1 MAVLKII
8 ITKYLSKTSK
18 KQPDLAFLSNFQ
30 FCFLYFILHAFP
42 GGSYKKGLHN
52 PSCLHP
58 VLFKNLAHHHRSL
71 WLDRNINETG

>member
-8 ITKYLSKTSK
+8 VTKCLSK
-18 KQPDLAFLSNFQ
+18 KQPDLVSLSNFQ

-58 VLFKNLAHHHRSL
+58 VLFKKFGTSL
-71 WLDRNINETG
+71 VIVVRPEYK